1 MKFFIIENYL
11 SIMAFSGILFLT
23 VMGFVYIYFYNIL
36 DQIKNKKINTEFFK
50 EINEILNKNNNK

>member
-36 DQIKNKKINTEFFK
+36 DQIKNTKINTEFFK